1 MDPNWA
7 EPSSDNNA
15 HTMLNQNELL
25 RRLRQVFVIRIRKI
39 LRWTLVFPVVLMSP
53 GPSFAQET
61 FVQRPAR
68 LLTTFPVT
76 LFTGGVVLVKGKL
89 DDFPDSL
96 NFILDTGSGGI
107 SLDSGTCVR
116 LHLNP
121 ILSDKTILGIAGVRQ
136 VRFLYNRTLRLP
148 GVTVDSLN
156 FHVNDYDIL
165 TSVYGEKIDGIIG
178 YSFFSRYI
186 VQINYDS
193 VNVSIY
199 SLGSFRYPRGSYVMR
214 PLIPNLP
221 IINAGVVD
229 ARKTDSRFYFDTGAG
244 LCALLSTD
252 FTTDSTVLDPRK
264 KQYLTRAQGLGGKAT
279 MRLTTIREL
288 KLGPYR
294 FHRVP
299 TYIFDDTYNV
309 TSYPN
314 LCGLIGNDILRRF
327 NVILNY
333 DRRCICLTPNS
344 HYHDQFDYS
353 YSGLTLYWE
362 DGIVRVG
369 DIIPGSPAEKAGL
382 QLDDI
387 LIAVS
392 NNFSNNIQAYKNL
405 LQNPGEKVQLIIR
418 RKGQLMTVDIRIKSI
433 G

>member
-1 MDPNWA
+1 
-7 EPSSDNNA
+7 
-15 HTMLNQNELL
+15 MLNQNRWILL
-25 RRLRQVFVIRIRKI
+25 LALI
-39 LRWTLVFPVVLMSP
+39 LTLFREPAA
-53 GPSFAQET
+53 AQET
-61 FVQRPAR
+61 FVQPPAR
-68 LLTTFPVT
+68 LLTAFQVT
-76 LFTGGVVLVKGKL
+76 LFTGGVVLLKAKL

-116 LHLNP
+116 LHLDP
-121 ILSDKTILGIAGVRQ
+121 IPSDRTILGIGGIRQ

-148 GVTVDSLN
+148 GLTVDSLN

-186 VQINYDS
+186 VSVNYDS
-193 VNVSIY
+193 LKVSVY
-199 SLGSFRYPRGSYVMR
+199 SLGSIRYPRGSYVIR
-214 PLIPNLP
+214 PLIPNLA
-221 IINAGVVD
+221 IIGAQTVD
-229 ARKTDSRFYFDTGAG
+229 TRKVDTRFYFDTGAG

-252 FTTDSTVLDPRK
+252 YTTDSSLLDPRK
-264 KQYLTRAQGLGGKAT
+264 KQFLTRAQGLGGKAS

-314 LCGLIGNDILRRF
+314 TSGLIGNDILRRF

-333 DRRCICLTPNS
+333 DRRFICLTPNS

-353 YSGLTLYWE
+353 YSGLNLYWE
-362 DGIVRVG
+362 DGLIHAG
-369 DIIPGSPAEKAGL
+369 DVMPGSPAEKAGL
-382 QLDDI
+382 KEDDI
-387 LIAVS
+387 VIAVG
-392 NNFSNNIQAYKNL
+392 NNFTNNIQAYKSL
-405 LQNPGEKVQLIIR
+405 LQNAGEKVQMIVR
-418 RKGQLMTVDIRIKSI
+418 RNGQLMTLDIRIKSI
-433 G
+433 N

>member
-1 MDPNWA
+1 MQTLIVR
-7 EPSSDNNA
+7 
-15 HTMLNQNELL
+15 HTMRNQNCWILL
-25 RRLRQVFVIRIRKI
+25 FALI
-39 LRWTLVFPVVLMSP
+39 LNLNRTPVA
-53 GPSFAQET
+53 AQET
-61 FVQRPAR
+61 FVQPPAR
-68 LLTTFPVT
+68 LLTTFSVT
-76 LFTGGVVLVKGKL
+76 LFTGGVMLLKAKL

-107 SLDSGTCVR
+107 SLDSMTCER

-121 ILSDKTILGIAGVRQ
+121 VPSDKTILGIAGVRP
-136 VRFLYNRTLRLP
+136 VRFLYKRTLHLP
-148 GVTVDSLN
+148 GLTVDSLN

-186 VQINYDS
+186 VAINYDS
-193 VNVSIY
+193 LQVSVY

-221 IINAGVVD
+221 MISAETVDAQKINA
-229 ARKTDSRFYFDTGAG
+229 RFYFDTGAG

-252 FTTDSTVLDPRK
+252 FTTDSSVLDPRR

-279 MRLTTIREL
+279 MRLTIIKEL
-288 KLGPYR
+288 KLGPYH
-294 FHRVP
+294 FHKVP

-314 LCGLIGNDILRRF
+314 TCGLIGNDILRRF

-333 DRRCICLTPNS
+333 DRRYISLTPNS

-353 YSGLTLYWE
+353 YSGLSIYWE
-362 DGIVRVG
+362 DGVIRVG
-369 DIIPGSPAEKAGL
+369 DIMPGSPAEKAGL
-382 QLDDI
+382 LVDDVVV
-387 LIAVS
+387 AV
-392 NNFSNNIQAYKNL
+392 NTNFTNNIQAYKSQ
-405 LQNPGEKVQLIIR
+405 LQNAGEKVRLIVR
-418 RKGQLMTVDIRIKSI
+418 RNGQLMTLDMRVKGID
-433 G
+433 